1 MEGWFFFG
9 LIALVLWGVWGFF
22 PKLATQYIDAK
33 SVLIFQVVGSII
45 ISLLVLGLL
54 RFRLEVHPKGM
65 AYAFL
70 TGVSGTVGFLFFL
83 YSLGRG
89 KASVVVTM
97 TALYPLVTILLSFL
111 LLRESI
117 TLRQGI
123 GLIFAL
129 IAMALFSG

>member
-1 MEGWFFFG
+1 M
-9 LIALVLWGVWGFF
+9 
-22 PKLATQYIDAK
+22 
-33 SVLIFQVVGSII
+33 LIFQVVGSII

-97 TALYPLVTILLSFL
+97 TALYPLVTILLSL
-111 LLRESI
+111 LILKERI
-117 TLRQGI
+117 NLRQGV
-123 GLIFAL
+123 GLG
-129 IAMALFSG
+129 MALVAMVLLSG